1 MDLREEVKARLRLK
15 STAFDSAEVQPL
27 IDACKADLA
36 RAGVVADESNPL
48 MRQAVVLY
56 CKANFGYSDDS
67 ERYQRAY
74 EGLRDSM
81 ALSGDYGGGGG
92 AVS

>member
-1 MDLREEVKARLRLK
+1 MDLREEVKVRLRLR
-15 STAFDSAEVQPL
+15 SAAFDDAEVQPL
-27 IDACKADLA
+27 IDACMRDMDRVGVKANEND
-36 RAGVVADESNPL
+36 PL
-48 MRQAVVLY
+48 TRQAVVMY
-56 CKANFGYSDDS
+56 CKANFGFSDDS

-74 EGLRDSM
+74 EALRDSM

>member
-36 RAGVVADESNPL
+36 RAGVATDESNPL

-67 ERYQRAY
+67 ERYQKAY